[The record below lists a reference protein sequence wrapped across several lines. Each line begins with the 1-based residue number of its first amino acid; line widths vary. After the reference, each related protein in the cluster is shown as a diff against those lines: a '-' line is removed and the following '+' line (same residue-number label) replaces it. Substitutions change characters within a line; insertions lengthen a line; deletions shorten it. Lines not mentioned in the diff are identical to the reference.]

1 MKAEGGRMIGPEN
14 VRRHSSPAAP
24 GHFRLPPFAFLLLA
38 AAMCSAGAAAQSYPV
53 RPVRVI
59 VPSQAGGGADIVARA
74 IAQKLSEAWGQPVV
88 VDNRIGV
95 VGAESA
101 ARATPDGY
109 TIMFTTSALAVRE
122 AVYRNLPYSTVRDF
136 QTVSQAVTQSNLLV
150 TNPQLP
156 VRNVRELVALAKA
169 KPGQL
174 NYGSGGNGTSN
185 HLAGELFRLLAGI
198 DVVHV
203 PYKGVPAALT
213 DTIAGRM
220 HYTTG
225 SPVSTLPHVK
235 DGRLRLLAVT
245 TAKRTPALPDVPTVA
260 EAGVPGYEF
269 TGWMGLLAPRAM
281 PHTIVEQL
289 HGQMVRI
296 VNLPDVKQRF
306 QVDAA
311 EPVGS
316 SPEQFQAF
324 LASEI
329 ARWTKVAKAAGIRAD

>member
-1 MKAEGGRMIGPEN
+1 MM
-14 VRRHSSPAAP
+14 VRRSSSA
-24 GHFRLPPFAFLLLA
+24 LLLA
-38 AAMCSAGAAAQSYPV
+38 AMLALAKPVLAQQYPA

-101 ARATPDGY
+101 ARAMPDGY

-122 AVYRNLPYSTVRDF
+122 AVYRRLPYSSVRDF
-136 QTVSQAVTQSNLLV
+136 QAVSQAVTQSNLLV

-156 VRNVRELVALAKA
+156 VRNVRELIALAKA

-203 PYKGVPAALT
+203 QYKGVPAALT

-220 HYTTG
+220 HYTIG

-269 TGWMGLLAPRAM
+269 TGWMGLLAPRAV
-281 PHTIVEQL
+281 PRPIVAQL

-296 VNLPDVKQRF
+296 VSLPDVKQRF
-306 QVDAA
+306 QLDAA
-311 EPVGS
+311 EPVGN